1 MYRISVQK
9 RTFPLLNVLIVRTLL
24 ILHHLPSSPPSCN
37 VQPRPTGPTP
47 CSFFIWFFLIFVYNW
62 SNLVKYTYKQML
74 NSSFLLLVLLVLS
87 SFSRWT
93 VPHIW
98 SGSWRWVSKLPIM
111 ILRCCCCFFLSVQ
124 PTRMSYTVNSI
135 LDVWLIKTCSTNQLK
150 DGLFSWLG
158 KHSKPRLDTLLFEGK
173 LEWGKMQRLH
183 QLCL

>member
-1 MYRISVQK
+1 MFNYYKKKKRVNINIVGEQMYRISVQK
-9 RTFPLLNVLIVRTLL
+9 RTFPLLNVLIVRTLF

-111 ILRCCCCFFLSVQ
+111 ILRCCCCFFKV
-124 PTRMSYTVNSI
+124 Y
-135 LDVWLIKTCSTNQLK
+135 NQQEC
-150 DGLFSWLG
+150 
-158 KHSKPRLDTLLFEGK
+158 RI
-173 LEWGKMQRLH
+173 Q
-183 QLCL
+183 

>member
-1 MYRISVQK
+1 MFNYYKKNRVNINIVGEQMYRISVQK
-9 RTFPLLNVLIVRTLL
+9 RTFPLLNVLIVRTLF

-111 ILRCCCCFFLSVQ
+111 ILRCCYCFFFKCTTNKNVVYSKLNIR
-124 PTRMSYTVNSI
+124 RMAYKNM
-135 LDVWLIKTCSTNQLK
+135 LN
-150 DGLFSWLG
+150 
-158 KHSKPRLDTLLFEGK
+158 
-173 LEWGKMQRLH
+173 
-183 QLCL
+183 